1 MEEVSVSIV
10 IKGAT
15 IIDAVSDRPIE
26 GEALWIE
33 RGRIQA
39 IARVHDL
46 KAPASAQVVD
56 ARGKF
61 VIPGLMDANVHLMGD
76 IRPENVLRHMDH
88 YPELIVEAAQVAL
101 KGGLTTVFDTWGPRA
116 HLMAVRDRINAGTIV
131 GSRFFCAGNIV
142 GLDGP
147 FSPDF
152 FGKADILSAAM
163 AERINAQFV
172 ENVGPALSW
181 MTPQQVASEIRTYLA
196 KGIDFI
202 KYASSE
208 HRYGDPTTFLV
219 FSERAQRAIVDE
231 AHRAG
236 VTAQAHTMAVEGLR
250 VAIEAGCDLIQ
261 HCNITGRTAIPEET
275 LELFAE
281 RKTGAV
287 IIPFTQKRF
296 DWIMSHCKADSPYM
310 ATSDSNCRNLMR
322 SGARLLLCTDAIL
335 FAPEVATDPT
345 WNNFWLAPGE
355 DNLAEFGR
363 GHFVWLKAMEEKGYP
378 AMEILRAAT
387 RNIAIAYKKDR
398 DLGTLEP
405 GKVADML
412 ILDKNP
418 LQSAQ
423 NYRAIHMIL
432 KDGVVVNREALPEHP
447 IQTRPAP
454 EASPEALTYRAHRH
468 YGRSTFPRCC

>member
-1 MEEVSVSIV
+1 MSTL

-15 IIDAVSDRPIE
+15 ILDAVSDRPIE

-33 RGRIQA
+33 RGRIRA
-39 IARVHDL
+39 IGRAHELNV
-46 KAPASAQVVD
+46 PADTQVID
-56 ARGKF
+56 AHGKF
-61 VIPGLMDANVHLMGD
+61 VIPGLMDANVHLMAD

-88 YPELIVEAAQVAL
+88 YEDLVVEATQVAL

-116 HLMAVRDRINAGTIV
+116 PLMAVRDRINAGKVT

-152 FGKADILSAAM
+152 FGKADILSATM
-163 AERINAQFV
+163 AERINSQFV

-181 MTPQQVASEIRTYLA
+181 MTPEQVASEIRAYIG

-208 HRYGDPTTFLV
+208 HRYGDPTAFLV
-219 FSERAQRAIVDE
+219 FSERAQKAIVDE

-261 HCNITGRTAIPEET
+261 HCNITGRTAIPETT

-281 RKTGAV
+281 RQIGAV

-296 DWIMSHCKADSPYM
+296 DWIMTHCKTDSPYM
-310 ATSDSNCRNLMR
+310 ATSDTNCRNLMR
-322 SGARLLLCTDAIL
+322 VGAKLLLCTDAIL
-335 FAPEVATDPT
+335 FAPEVATDPM
-345 WNNFWLAPGE
+345 WSNFWLAPGE
-355 DNLAEFGR
+355 DNLAEFGQ

-378 AMEILRAAT
+378 AMQILRAAT

-398 DLGTLEP
+398 DLGTLQA
-405 GKVADML
+405 GKLADLL

-418 LQSAQ
+418 LHSAE
-423 NYRAIHMIL
+423 NYRAIHMIM
-432 KDGVVVNREALPEHP
+432 KEGVIVNRDTLPEHP
-447 IQTRPAP
+447 IQTRPALAP
-454 EASPEALTYRAHRH
+454 SAETLAYRAHRH
-468 YGRSTFPRCC
+468 YGRSNFPRCC